1 MNGALMWS
9 LQIEQWAEKKSVM
22 FSFQPIKYLNFH
34 IRLNVQCAMHLRY
47 CCSIRI
53 RKRYIYFIH
62 HPKCFVRIRMWVG
75 NVLAAFAVDVSIL
88 INKFMT
94 FTLLRIDVSYRKWFP
109 ASAHFKQT
117 PAIHTD
123 ASSIERS
130 LHFVSTNVH
139 WWIATNAN
147 AVVVAWQK
155 APWEIK
161 FSQSYAFEQNV
172 LLVSN
177 V

>member
-1 MNGALMWS
+1 MMRS
-9 LQIEQWAEKKSVM
+9 KKICRV
-22 FSFQPIKYLNFH
+22 SFQPIKYLNFH
-34 IRLNVQCAMHLRY
+34 MRPNVQCAMHLCY

-53 RKRYIYFIH
+53 RKRDIYFIH
-62 HPKCFVRIRMWVG
+62 HSKCFAFAFD
-75 NVLAAFAVDVSIL
+75 VLAVDVNIL

-94 FTLLRIDVSYRKWFP
+94 FALLRIDASDRKWP
-109 ASAHFKQT
+109 LPHPHFKRT
-117 PAIHTD
+117 PAIHSD
-123 ASSIERS
+123 GSGIERS
-130 LHFVSTNVH
+130 HHFLSTHVLVH

-155 APWEIK
+155 APGEIK

>member
-1 MNGALMWS
+1 MNGVLLQS
-9 LQIEQWAEKKSVM
+9 LENEHWRV
-22 FSFQPIKYLNFH
+22 SFQPIKYLNFH
-34 IRLNVQCAMHLRY
+34 MRLNVQCAIHLRY

-53 RKRYIYFIH
+53 RKRYIFYSSSEMFH
-62 HPKCFVRIRMWVG
+62 SHSMCVG
-75 NVLAAFAVDVSIL
+75 NVLTAFAVDANIL

-94 FTLLRIDVSYRKWFP
+94 FALLRIDALDRKFP
-109 ASAHFKQT
+109 FPLPPQA
-117 PAIHTD
+117 PAIHSD
-123 ASSIERS
+123 GSGIERS
-130 LHFVSTNVH
+130 HHFVSTHVLVL

-155 APWEIK
+155 APGEIK

-172 LLVSN
+172 LLVSH